1 MIHFQALLDAGVS
14 VAVMSGKEDGDCGT
28 HAMAATT
35 RAAFC
40 NRAGVDPARV
50 VSLIQVH
57 GIRVLEVEDTPASSE
72 RLEADGLITSVPDLP
87 LSISIADCV
96 PVFLYCRNPAV
107 IGLLH
112 SGRASTFGNI
122 AQVGVR
128 TMESSHG
135 CAAENILAVLG
146 PCISQ
151 AHYEVSD
158 AIADEFR
165 DAGYTVHSRQLD
177 LPAIISQQLL
187 ACGLQMQNIILPTA
201 CTYQDRAFY
210 SYRRGDVK
218 ERNTALLM
226 L

>member
-1 MIHFQALLDAGVS
+1 MIRFQALLDAGVA
-14 VAVMSGKEDGDCGT
+14 VAAMSGVEDGDCGT
-28 HAMAATT
+28 RAMAAET

-40 NRAGVDPARV
+40 NRAGVDPTRV
-50 VSLIQVH
+50 ISVIQVH
-57 GIRVLEVEDTPASSE
+57 GNRVLQVDDTPMSSA
-72 RLEADGLITSVPDLP
+72 RLEADGLVTQVPGLP

-96 PVFLYCRNPAV
+96 PVFLYCGNPAA

-128 TMESSHG
+128 TMESEYG
-135 CAAENILAVLG
+135 CAPEDIMAVLG
-146 PCISQ
+146 PCISE

-165 DAGYTVHSRQLD
+165 EAGYPVVGRQLN
-177 LPAIISQQLL
+177 LPAIIAQQLR
-187 ACGLQMQNIILPTA
+187 ACGVQQHITLPTT
-201 CTYQDRAFY
+201 CTYEDRAFY
-210 SYRRGDVK
+210 SYRRGDLK